1 MEHAPLPSGWRR
13 VSLGDVAE
21 IRTGLAKGKEVNGDA
36 VTLPYLRVANVQDG
50 FLDLTEVKEISVA
63 EREVERYRL
72 QQDDV
77 LMTEGGDFDKLG
89 RGCVW
94 ESPIPTC
101 LHQNHVFAVRTDPD
115 KLLPRFFAHH
125 AASPLGRLYFLSCSK
140 QSTNLAS
147 INSTQLKEM
156 PVPLPPIAEQ
166 RAIAAVLSAWDRAID
181 QTTALIAAKERLKQ
195 GLMQQLLSGKRR
207 LHGFKTAWK
216 DRTFG
221 SFISESRLPGTNGA
235 EAKKLTVKLY
245 GKGVIPKQESRSG
258 SAATQYYRRLAGQ
271 FIYSKLDFLNGA
283 FGIIPAELDGYE
295 STLDVPAFN
304 INDGIDRRWLVSFVS
319 RDSFY
324 TNHLGLANGGRKA
337 RRVNPG
343 DFVKITAPMPEKAE
357 QTRIANAI
365 EVFDRD
371 LSSLRQSLTAIK
383 RQKRGLMQQLL
394 TGQVRVPNSLLK
406 KGAKS

>member
-147 INSTQLKEM
+147 INSTQLK
-156 PVPLPPIAEQ
+156 
-166 RAIAAVLSAWDRAID
+166 DC
-181 QTTALIAAKERLKQ
+181 
-195 GLMQQLLSGKRR
+195 LLYTSP
-207 LHGFKTAWK
+207 
-216 DRTFG
+216 
-221 SFISESRLPGTNGA
+221 SP
-235 EAKKLTVKLY
+235 
-245 GKGVIPKQESRSG
+245 
-258 SAATQYYRRLAGQ
+258 
-271 FIYSKLDFLNGA
+271 
-283 FGIIPAELDGYE
+283 
-295 STLDVPAFN
+295 
-304 INDGIDRRWLVSFVS
+304 
-319 RDSFY
+319 RD
-324 TNHLGLANGGRKA
+324 
-337 RRVNPG
+337 
-343 DFVKITAPMPEKAE
+343 
-357 QTRIANAI
+357 
-365 EVFDRD
+365 
-371 LSSLRQSLTAIK
+371 
-383 RQKRGLMQQLL
+383 
-394 TGQVRVPNSLLK
+394 
-406 KGAKS
+406 